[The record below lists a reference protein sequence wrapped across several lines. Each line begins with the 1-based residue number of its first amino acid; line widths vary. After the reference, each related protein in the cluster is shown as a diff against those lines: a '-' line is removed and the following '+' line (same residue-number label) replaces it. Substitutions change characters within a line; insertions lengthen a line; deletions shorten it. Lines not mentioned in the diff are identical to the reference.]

1 MSTIINED
9 STLTKAVAGIV
20 GVASGLFMLGL
31 VSVVTAQPAQ
41 AQTKAE
47 MQAQIQS
54 LLQQISQLQSQID
67 QGGMAAHAG
76 CSADFTQNL
85 TTGDRGQQVMQ
96 LQTFLNAET
105 GVSVAQSGPGAPGNE
120 TSYFGPLT
128 AQAVTA
134 FQNKHSADVLAPV
147 GLTSGTGYW
156 GPSSRAK
163 ANSICQASMTDTGDD
178 TDDSEDTDDSDDS
191 DESDDSDD
199 EDELSGGEA
208 SFDEFEYKGSPSNE
222 DASENETQEV
232 LGFEFE
238 ADSGDMR
245 VERVDVLFNAVNQSN
260 GTEPF
265 DYLESMTLYHGGDE
279 VAEMDVGDEDHW
291 TEQTDDYWRAR
302 FAGLSE
308 IVREGD
314 LSEWTVEV
322 TTQDH
327 LDSGDL
333 DQNFDMYIAD
343 DSGSNDG
350 IRAVDAAGVNQY
362 GGDGSN
368 AVTVTFEQADTG
380 ELTFRT
386 SANEMD
392 ERVVE
397 VDDSNDTNDVDLLN
411 FEMEA
416 DNQDI
421 LVEDFAAST
430 TVNFGGANGSEVS
443 DVVSTLY
450 LSHDGDVITSE
461 NVASNSSTTVE
472 TTFDNVDIE
481 LEEDEEA
488 EFTISGDI
496 DDTNSQSR
504 YVDGTT
510 IDVSVGDTGY
520 GTFNAEETTGS
531 EDDIS
536 SVQNSSAVSAEVAH
550 LYEVAPQFTLES
562 TSVTNASSD
571 DDGNGNDTKATFN
584 IEFSVEAD
592 DENDVYVPF
601 YDSDNDASI
610 VASTTDGNG
619 TALSP
624 QASSTKT
631 ITKDAS
637 SDSSVS
643 QDTDSWRVP
652 SGNTGVFTFQLKA
665 NNDDNNDKNFSD
677 RFVASKIESLKWST
691 TTPKNGSNYQDTST
705 DLNEFDWNL
714 EDWETDP
721 VSLDS

>member
-1 MSTIINED
+1 
-9 STLTKAVAGIV
+9 
-20 GVASGLFMLGL
+20 
-31 VSVVTAQPAQ
+31 
-41 AQTKAE
+41 
-47 MQAQIQS
+47 
-54 LLQQISQLQSQID
+54 
-67 QGGMAAHAG
+67 
-76 CSADFTQNL
+76 
-85 TTGDRGQQVMQ
+85 
-96 LQTFLNAET
+96 
-105 GVSVAQSGPGAPGNE
+105 
-120 TSYFGPLT
+120 
-128 AQAVTA
+128 
-134 FQNKHSADVLAPV
+134 
-147 GLTSGTGYW
+147 
-156 GPSSRAK
+156 
-163 ANSICQASMTDTGDD
+163 
-178 TDDSEDTDDSDDS
+178 
-191 DESDDSDD
+191 
-199 EDELSGGEA
+199 
-208 SFDEFEYKGSPSNE
+208 
-222 DASENETQEV
+222 
-232 LGFEFE
+232 
-238 ADSGDMR
+238 
-245 VERVDVLFNAVNQSN
+245 
-260 GTEPF
+260 
-265 DYLESMTLYHGGDE
+265 
-279 VAEMDVGDEDHW
+279 
-291 TEQTDDYWRAR
+291 
-302 FAGLSE
+302 
-308 IVREGD
+308 
-314 LSEWTVEV
+314 
-322 TTQDH
+322 
-327 LDSGDL
+327 
-333 DQNFDMYIAD
+333 
-343 DSGSNDG
+343 
-350 IRAVDAAGVNQY
+350 
-362 GGDGSN
+362 
-368 AVTVTFEQADTG
+368 
-380 ELTFRT
+380 
-386 SANEMD
+386 MD

-536 SVQNSSAVSAEVAH
+536 SVQNNSAVSAEVAH

-619 TALSP
+619 TPLTP

-631 ITKDAS
+631 ITKDGAS

-665 NNDDNNDKNFSD
+665 NNDDNNDKRFSD

-691 TTPKNGSNYQDTST
+691 TTPKDSTSYQDTST

>member
-1 MSTIINED
+1 
-9 STLTKAVAGIV
+9 
-20 GVASGLFMLGL
+20 MLGMY
-31 VSVVTAQPAQ
+31 AIPAH
-41 AQTKAE
+41 AQTKA
-47 MQAQIQS
+47 QLQQQVDS
-54 LLQQISQLQSQID
+54 LLQQLQNLQAQVNAS
-67 QGGMAAHAG
+67 GGETASAHAG
-76 CSADFTQNL
+76 CAAEFRNNFSVGD
-85 TTGDRGQQVMQ
+85 TGSDVKQ
-96 LQTFLNAET
+96 LQRFLNAES
-105 GVSVAQSGPGAPGNE
+105 GVTVAVSGPGSAGNE
-120 TSYFGPLT
+120 TDFYGSKT
-128 AQAVTA
+128 AAAVRA

-156 GPSSRAK
+156 GPSSRK
-163 ANSICQASMTDTGDD
+163 HANMICNTNLDGETK
-178 TDDSEDTDDSDDS
+178 DSENESGSTDETAE
-191 DESDDSDD
+191 DESQSSQTPVL
-199 EDELSGGEA
+199 EGSPEAFINNYELTGT
-208 SFDEFEYKGSPSNE
+208 PSNE
-222 DASENETQEV
+222 TLSESETNLV
-232 LGFEFE
+232 LGAEFDVE
-238 ADSGDMR
+238 DGDVMLH
-245 VERVDVLFNAVNQSN
+245 RVDPVVEALDMSGNNNEPRVTKPWTVFQAVSLYYGEKKLGTVSADQERFWSDEGDNPQIDGN
-260 GTEPF
+260 DGTEEYATRF
-265 DYLESMTLYHGGDE
+265 SKLDMKLEEGKDYTFYFELTAQENLDSADLPQDFSAGFPQESFRFSN
-279 VAEMDVGDEDHW
+279 
-291 TEQTDDYWRAR
+291 RAGVDIY
-302 FAGLSE
+302 AGEYLNYQNF
-308 IVREGD
+308 
-314 LSEWTVEV
+314 TVEP
-322 TTQDH
+322 
-327 LDSGDL
+327 SE
-333 DQNFDMYIAD
+333 A
-343 DSGSNDG
+343 
-350 IRAVDAAGVNQY
+350 
-362 GGDGSN
+362 
-368 AVTVTFEQADTG
+368 G

-536 SVQNSSAVSAEVAH
+536 SVQNNSAVSAEVAH

-619 TALSP
+619 TPLTP

-691 TTPKNGSNYQDTST
+691 TTPKDSTSYQDTST